1 MKKITFILILLL
13 FVPVA
18 GAKSKKKAR
27 FYDFSDQ
34 LIDGKLR
41 KPSTLYMESRTRAK
55 FSRLLSLKKSFR
67 QELMSSGK
75 DPALNR

>member
-18 GAKSKKKAR
+18 GAKSKQKAK

>member
-1 MKKITFILILLL
+1 MKRILLIVVIL
-13 FVPVA
+13 MITSVA
-18 GAKSKKKAR
+18 FAGKKAK

-34 LIDGKLR
+34 LIDGKLK
-41 KPSTLYMESRTRAK
+41 KPTTLYMESRTRAK

-75 DPALNR
+75 DPALGR